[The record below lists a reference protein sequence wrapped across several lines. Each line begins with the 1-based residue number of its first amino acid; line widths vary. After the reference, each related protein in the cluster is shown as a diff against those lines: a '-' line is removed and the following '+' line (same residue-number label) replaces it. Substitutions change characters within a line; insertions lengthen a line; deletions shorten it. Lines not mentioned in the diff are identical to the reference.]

1 MKKLVITLAIV
12 LGMGISA
19 MAQTDGGLFGRGLEE
34 EAFSTEWNYQ
44 TLRGSGLLLPGS
56 HGLSNDV
63 NATPLGGGIA
73 LLLGMGGAYLL
84 ATKRNA
90 KNSIK

>member
-1 MKKLVITLAIV
+1 MKKLIITLAIV
-12 LGMGISA
+12 LGMGMSA

-44 TLRGSGLLLPGS
+44 TLRGSGLLLPDS

-63 NATPLGGGIA
+63 NATPLGSGIA
-73 LLLGMGGAYLL
+73 LLLGLGGAYLVGK
-84 ATKRNA
+84 KR
-90 KNSIK
+90 KEE

>member
-56 HGLSNDV
+56 HGLDTDI

-73 LLLGMGGAYLL
+73 LLLGLGGAYLV
-84 ATKRNA
+84 AKKR
-90 KNSIK
+90 KEE

>member
-19 MAQTDGGLFGRGLEE
+19 MAQTNGGLFGRGLEE
-34 EAFSTEWNYQ
+34 EAFSTDWNYQ

-63 NATPLGGGIA
+63 NATPLGSGIA
-73 LLLGMGGAYLL
+73 LLLNLSGGYLV
-84 ATKRNA
+84 AKKR
-90 KNSIK
+90 KEK

>member
-12 LGMGISA
+12 LGIGMSA

-34 EAFSTEWNYQ
+34 EAFSTDWNYQ
-44 TLRGSGLLLPGS
+44 TLRGSGLLLPDS
-56 HGLSNDV
+56 HGLSNDF

-73 LLLGMGGAYLL
+73 LLLGLGGAYLV
-84 ATKRNA
+84 AKKR
-90 KNSIK
+90 KEE

>member
-1 MKKLVITLAIV
+1 M
-12 LGMGISA
+12 GMSA

-34 EAFSTEWNYQ
+34 EAFSTDWDYQ

-63 NATPLGGGIA
+63 NATPLGSGIA
-73 LLLGMGGAYLL
+73 LLLGLGGAYLV
-84 ATKRNA
+84 AKRR
-90 KNSIK
+90 KEE